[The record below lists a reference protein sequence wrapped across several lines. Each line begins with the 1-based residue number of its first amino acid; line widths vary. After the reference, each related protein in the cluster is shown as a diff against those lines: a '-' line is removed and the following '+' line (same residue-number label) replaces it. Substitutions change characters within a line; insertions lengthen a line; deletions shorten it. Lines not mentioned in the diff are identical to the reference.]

1 MIRLSR
7 MVLGAALIAA
17 VSASTVR
24 AAEPDKLLPANTDS
38 ILVVNVP
45 QILGSEIVKKYA
57 LEQLKQMLDGQ
68 DAKKLLGDLGLDP
81 LKDVETVT
89 FATCDTKIK
98 DIENTQK
105 LAIIRGTFDAE
116 KLFKTA
122 EARSKKEGDKFEMV
136 KDGNTVMFKIQ
147 PDNNQPPWYATVV
160 NDKTVIAA
168 SEKKLVS
175 ATVAAAAA
183 SKAAPIKK
191 ELADLIKKFD
201 AKTSVFA
208 ATLLKG
214 KLDDQKLPAGQGMPF
229 KLDGLEKLLPKMETA
244 TISVKVGA
252 DCECRSHDWDEG
264 RGVRNRSS
272 GRSRR
277 DHQAG
282 QAARYARRCQRPARQ
297 AAGRHPEHGSR
308 PPPRAPT

>member
-1 MIRLSR
+1 
-7 MVLGAALIAA
+7 
-17 VSASTVR
+17 
-24 AAEPDKLLPANTDS
+24 
-38 ILVVNVP
+38 
-45 QILGSEIVKKYA
+45 
-57 LEQLKQMLDGQ
+57 MLDGQ

-183 SKAAPIKK
+183 SKGRPDQEGTRRPHQEVRRQDVGLRRDSAQGQARRPEAPRR
-191 ELADLIKKFD
+191 
-201 AKTSVFA
+201 
-208 ATLLKG
+208 
-214 KLDDQKLPAGQGMPF
+214 AGHALQ
-229 KLDGLEKLLPKMETA
+229 A
-244 TISVKVGA
+244 
-252 DCECRSHDWDEG
+252 
-264 RGVRNRSS
+264 
-272 GRSRR
+272 GRSRK
-277 DHQAG
+277 A
-282 QAARYARRCQRPARQ
+282 PAEDGDSPRF
-297 AAGRHPEHGSR
+297 PSR
-308 PPPRAPT
+308 SVPM